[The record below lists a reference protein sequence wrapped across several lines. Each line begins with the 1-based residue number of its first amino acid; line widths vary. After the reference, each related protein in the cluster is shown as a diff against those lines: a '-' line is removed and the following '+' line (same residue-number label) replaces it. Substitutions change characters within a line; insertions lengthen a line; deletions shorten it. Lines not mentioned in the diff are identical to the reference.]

1 MKKVLLVS
9 AFAVLALASCKKDYV
24 CDCGILGSSDYNG
37 LKKSEA
43 DDARITCES
52 NTLGVC
58 KFKEK

>member
-24 CDCGILGSSDYNG
+24 CDCGLVSVDYND

-43 DDARITCES
+43 DDARVACES
-52 NTLGVC
+52 NTLGAC
-58 KFKEK
+58 TFKEK